1 MESADDTTG
10 PFRHQVLQLAKLHA
24 RPSVI
29 YASSKADAEL
39 LAILRSPLAGAAQSS
54 THTAAPTATAG
65 TATAPAVRGGNQVPQ
80 QAAAG
85 AAPTGAGVT
94 PAPAPAAAAGEFD
107 VRTERAALF
116 QPRQARAVLEGV
128 HVRGMP
134 SGLSTRERLH
144 RLNALMSLSSEQQV
158 GGRPV
163 VGRVA

>member
-39 LAILRSPLAGAAQSS
+39 LAILRVPLPGAAATS
-54 THTAAPTATAG
+54 TRTAAPTATAG
-65 TATAPAVRGGNQVPQ
+65 TATTAAGQGRNQLTAPQ
-80 QAAAG
+80 AAG
-85 AAPTGAGVT
+85 AAP
-94 PAPAPAAAAGEFD
+94 APAAAAAGQAAAPSSAAAGEFD

-134 SGLSTRERLH
+134 PGLSTRERLH
-144 RLNALMSLSSEQQV
+144 RLNALVSLSSEQQV
-158 GGRPV
+158 GG
-163 VGRVA
+163 

>member
-10 PFRHQVLQLAKLHA
+10 PFQHQVLQLAKLHA

-39 LAILRSPLAGAAQSS
+39 LAILRAPLAGAAAAS
-54 THTAAPTATAG
+54 THTAAPTATTG
-65 TATAPAVRGGNQVPQ
+65 TASQGGNQLAAPP
-80 QAAAG
+80 AAG
-85 AAPTGAGVT
+85 AALT
-94 PAPAPAAAAGEFD
+94 PAAAAAGQAAAPSSASAGEFD

-134 SGLSTRERLH
+134 PGLGTRERLH
-144 RLNALMSLSSEQQV
+144 RLNALVSLSSEQQV
-158 GGRPV
+158 GG
-163 VGRVA
+163 